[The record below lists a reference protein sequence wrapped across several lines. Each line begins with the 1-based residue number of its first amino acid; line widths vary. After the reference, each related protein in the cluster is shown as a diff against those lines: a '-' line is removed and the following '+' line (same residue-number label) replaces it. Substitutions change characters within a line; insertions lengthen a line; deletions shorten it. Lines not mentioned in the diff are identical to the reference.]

1 MSPRLGRVRWTFS
14 ILLGIC
20 TAFSSAA
27 RATAIYAGQA
37 SGSAS
42 EGPGQTV
49 PLQGN
54 VHIQS
59 PGSPHIPY
67 NSDPPTS
74 GPHVPFIVRWGIH
87 TVPIPREIQVHNLED
102 GGVIIQYHCEK
113 NCGELVARLESIV
126 QQYQKRAEIERSKT
140 SAQQPSRYEHLI
152 LAPSNPG
159 MDSTI
164 ALTAWGKIDKFNQ
177 FDEERITKFIE
188 AYIGIDHHPA
198 KEEQ

>member
-1 MSPRLGRVRWTFS
+1 MSTKLKKQQWCIAIF
-14 ILLGIC
+14 LGIC
-20 TAFSSAA
+20 TAFSLAA
-27 RATAIYAGQA
+27 GATAVYAGPG
-37 SGSAS
+37 SGFADV
-42 EGPGQTV
+42 GPGQTV

-74 GPHVPFIVRWGIH
+74 GPHVNFIMRWGIH
-87 TVPIPREIQVHNLED
+87 KVPITLEIQVHNLED

-113 NCGELVARLESIV
+113 NCGDLVSRLESLV
-126 QQYQKRAEIERSKT
+126 QQYQKKAEIDRSKT
-140 SAQQPSRYEHLI
+140 GEQHPSRYDHLI
-152 LAPSNPG
+152 LAPYPG
-159 MDSTI
+159 MDTKI

-188 AYIGIDHHPA
+188 AYVGIDHHPA
-198 KEEQ
+198 KEDQ